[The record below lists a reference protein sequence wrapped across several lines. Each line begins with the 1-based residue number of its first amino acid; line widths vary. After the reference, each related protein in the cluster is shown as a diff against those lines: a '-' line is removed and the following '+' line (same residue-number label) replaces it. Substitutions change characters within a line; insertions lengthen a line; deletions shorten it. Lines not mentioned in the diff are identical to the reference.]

1 MRMLKWLLAVVV
13 VLAVVVLAGGL
24 LISPTYSVQRSISI
38 NAPAAKIYAL
48 VASPKAW
55 QRWSAWNQRDPQ
67 MQVTYGGPDSGAG
80 ATWSWA
86 SKSEGDGRMTFTA
99 AEADKRLA
107 YELYFPDFGSTATG
121 ALTLQPEGA
130 ATRVTWSVDGDMGSN
145 PVLRWLALAMDSLV
159 GKDFDAGLANLKA
172 LAEKP

>member
-1 MRMLKWLLAVVV
+1 MRILKWLLAAVVMLV
-13 VLAVVVLAGGL
+13 AVVLAGGL
-24 LISPTYSVQRSISI
+24 LISPTYSVQRGVLI
-38 NAPAAKIYAL
+38 NAPAAKIYPL

-67 MQVTYGGPDSGAG
+67 MKVSYSGPDSGAG
-80 ATWSWA
+80 ASWSWS

-107 YELYFPDFGSTATG
+107 YELYFPDFGSTASG

-130 ATRVTWSVDGDMGSN
+130 ATRVIWSVDGDMGSN
-145 PVLRWLALAMDSLV
+145 PVLRWLALAMDSMV